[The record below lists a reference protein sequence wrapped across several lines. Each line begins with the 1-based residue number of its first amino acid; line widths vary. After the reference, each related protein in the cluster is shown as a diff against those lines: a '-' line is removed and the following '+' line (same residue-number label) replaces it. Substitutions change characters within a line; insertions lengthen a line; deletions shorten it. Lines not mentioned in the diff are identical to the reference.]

1 MRRHAHHRP
10 WILKIEQRLIK
21 RDAIFGWCRGLLRAR
36 RGDDRGDC
44 ERREENITMDFGSSI
59 VEDFHDEAVPSFRSV
74 RTGIFIAQRASITT
88 QSSFRSEMDVAP
100 KRS

>member
-1 MRRHAHHRP
+1 
-10 WILKIEQRLIK
+10 
-21 RDAIFGWCRGLLRAR
+21 
-36 RGDDRGDC
+36 
-44 ERREENITMDFGSSI
+44 MDFGSST

-100 KRS
+100 KGVESKFMGRGSINIALITELTTGQ